1 LSCKIFSLIKKA
13 IAIWPKVF
21 SRLLLVFPVMGHC
34 GSFNLGPG
42 LGVERANDTFNVDL
56 AVVRGLHIF
65 DNGLT
70 LGAVVCLIMSI
81 PLTGEEIRVIQV

>member
-1 LSCKIFSLIKKA
+1 
-13 IAIWPKVF
+13 
-21 SRLLLVFPVMGHC
+21 MGYC

-42 LGVERANDTFNVDL
+42 LGIERANDTFNVDL

-70 LGAVVCLIMSI
+70 LGAVVMFDYVDSSYRRRNTRDTSWE
-81 PLTGEEIRVIQV
+81 TGTFSWR

>member
-1 LSCKIFSLIKKA
+1 
-13 IAIWPKVF
+13 
-21 SRLLLVFPVMGHC
+21 MGHC

-70 LGAVVCLIMSI
+70 LGAVVMFDYVDSSYRRRNTRGISCE
-81 PLTGEEIRVIQV
+81 TGIVSRGLVYNISTRFSL